1 MADLLANFPGT
12 SDFSLPQQEVLVTEE
27 QEWLMHF
34 DGSFTS
40 QGGNRS
46 GIEVTRGGTRLLT
59 SYVSP
64 ALIMKQSMKPC

>member
-46 GIEVTRGGTRLLT
+46 GIEVTRGGTHVCLQATFPLL
-59 SYVSP
+59 
-64 ALIMKQSMKPC
+64 